1 MPESPSTEATVDQLL
16 RRFGARASFV
26 PVREDDVFV
35 RTARGRLEL
44 IDRCSPLPRRLRM
57 LLTLIDGRVSVAEL
71 RRGVSR
77 YRSLSDALDMLR
89 RMQLIEP
96 RARRLHD

>member
-1 MPESPSTEATVDQLL
+1 
-16 RRFGARASFV
+16 
-26 PVREDDVFV
+26 
-35 RTARGRLEL
+35 
-44 IDRCSPLPRRLRM
+44 M

>member
-1 MPESPSTEATVDQLL
+1 MSEPSSTEASVDLLL

-35 RTARGRLEL
+35 RTSRGRLEL
-44 IDRCSPLPRRLRM
+44 IDRCSPRPRRLRM

-71 RRGVSR
+71 RRGVR
-77 YRSLSDALDMLR
+77 RGGRAGLYRVTPRWPRQGRHHSHCLS
-89 RMQLIEP
+89 
-96 RARRLHD
+96 H